1 MKKRIHGA
9 PDLVVEV
16 LSPRPRVGDFD
27 RRLEWFAAY
36 GVEECWAYHQPE
48 QLLEIIT
55 FADARVDRRMIFE
68 ADTAIASP
76 CLPGFSLTL
85 RQILE
90 R

>member
-1 MKKRIHGA
+1 M
-9 PDLVVEV
+9 
-16 LSPRPRVGDFD
+16 SCWT
-27 RRLEWFAAY
+27 RLGLDWFAAY
-36 GVEECWAYHQPE
+36 GVEECWACHQPE

-55 FADARVDRRMIFE
+55 FADARVDRRMMFE
-68 ADTAIASP
+68 VDTSIVSP